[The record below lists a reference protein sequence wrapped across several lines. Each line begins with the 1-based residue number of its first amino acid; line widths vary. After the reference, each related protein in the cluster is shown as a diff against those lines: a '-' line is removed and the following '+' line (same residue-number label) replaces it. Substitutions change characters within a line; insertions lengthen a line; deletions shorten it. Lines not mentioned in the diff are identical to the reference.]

1 MLKFDLNRPDGIW
14 GVGFLGGVIAC
25 FIVYMASNIVS
36 KPGIMDTAQFIGLY
50 SMIAG
55 LICLAIGSG
64 LLVINA
70 FRIRSSE
77 TEGIPTWQI
86 LIFFCVVGVII
97 LISLLI
103 PALI

>member
-55 LICLAIGSG
+55 LICLAIGCG

-70 FRIRSSE
+70 LRVRSTE
-77 TEGIPTWQI
+77 TERIPTWQI